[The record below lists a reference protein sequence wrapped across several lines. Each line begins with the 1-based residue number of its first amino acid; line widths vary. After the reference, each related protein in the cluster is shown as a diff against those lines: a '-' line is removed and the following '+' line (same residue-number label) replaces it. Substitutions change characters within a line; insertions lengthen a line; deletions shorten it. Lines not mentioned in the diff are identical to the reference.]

1 MRLYKNKKK
10 SKICLKYVRVVY
22 FKDYIIDR
30 VNGILLFR
38 MGFVCLNFFVRKY
51 FKGFDFIMN

>member
-1 MRLYKNKKK
+1 MRLYKNKKEV
-10 SKICLKYVRVVY
+10 KYVWNMWELCIY
-22 FKDYIIDR
+22 KIIIDR
-30 VNGILLFR
+30 ENGILLFR